1 MSGMLDSLNVSA
13 LNCFYFG
20 MLAGGLVFA
29 LGTLLLSGLGDSGDG
44 GGDGADAGG
53 DGGDG
58 GDGGGDGDGSGGDL
72 KIFSPVTLATFM
84 AVFGAVGLIC
94 TVGLE
99 LDARLSLLIAGL
111 VAAAVSLAVAALY
124 GRLLVALHGSTDI
137 READM
142 AGIEAHGDHADPGR
156 WSRHGA
162 FRDQPRAT
170 EPASP
175 LSRQHRDRERHN
187 RCDPTSIR
195 RQRAHRPAAPTLN
208 PD

>member
-44 GGDGADAGG
+44 GGDGADAGDG
-53 DGGDG
+53 GGDG
-58 GDGGGDGDGSGGDL
+58 AGDGDGSGGDL

-84 AVFGAVGLIC
+84 AVFGALGLIC

-111 VAAAVSLAVAALY
+111 VAAVVSLVVAALY

-137 READM
+137 REVDR
-142 AGIEAHGDHADPGR
+142 AGIEALVTTPIPPDGLGTVLFEISHER
-156 WSRHGA
+156 
-162 FRDQPRAT
+162 
-170 EPASP
+170 
-175 LSRQHRDRERHN
+175 LSRPARSADNTAIASGTTVVIQQASGGNVLIVR
-187 RCDPTSIR
+187 P
-195 RQRAHRPAAPTLN
+195 RQP
-208 PD
+208 

>member
-1 MSGMLDSLNVSA
+1 
-13 LNCFYFG
+13 
-20 MLAGGLVFA
+20 
-29 LGTLLLSGLGDSGDG
+29 
-44 GGDGADAGG
+44 
-53 DGGDG
+53 
-58 GDGGGDGDGSGGDL
+58 
-72 KIFSPVTLATFM
+72 M
-84 AVFGAVGLIC
+84 AVFGALGLIC

-111 VAAAVSLAVAALY
+111 VAAAVSLAVAVLY

-142 AGIEAHGDHADPGR
+142 AGIEALVTTPIPLDGLGTVL
-156 WSRHGA
+156 SRSA
-162 FRDQPRAT
+162 RAA

-195 RQRAHRPAAPTLN
+195 R
-208 PD
+208 

>member
-1 MSGMLDSLNVSA
+1 MLDSLNVSA

-44 GGDGADAGG
+44 GGDGADAGA

-58 GDGGGDGDGSGGDL
+58 AGDGDGSGGDL

-94 TVGLE
+94 TVGLDM
-99 LDARLSLLIAGL
+99 DARLSLLIAGL
-111 VAAAVSLAVAALY
+111 VAAVVSLVVAALY

-137 READM
+137 REVDM
-142 AGIEAHGDHADPGR
+142 AGHRSDGDYTDPAR
-156 WSRHGA
+156 WSRYSA
-162 FRDQPRAT
+162 FRDQPRAA

-195 RQRAHRPAAPTLN
+195 R
-208 PD
+208 

>member
-1 MSGMLDSLNVSA
+1 VSGLLDNLNVSA

-29 LGTLLLSGLGDSGDG
+29 LGTLLLSGLSDGGDG

-84 AVFGAVGLIC
+84 AVFGAMGLIC
-94 TVGLE
+94 TVGLG

-111 VAAAVSLAVAALY
+111 VAAAVSLAVAVLY
-124 GRLLVALHGSTDI
+124 GRLLVALHGSTNI

-142 AGIEAHGDHADPGR
+142 VGIEAMVTTPIPVDGLGTVLFEMSQER
-156 WSRHGA
+156 
-162 FRDQPRAT
+162 
-170 EPASP
+170 
-175 LSRQHRDRERHN
+175 LSRPARSADNIAIASGTTVVIQQASGGNVLIVR
-187 RCDPTSIR
+187 P
-195 RQRAHRPAAPTLN
+195 RQP
-208 PD
+208 